1 MPRFGN
7 EKAEKTVSF
16 FLPLPKPHL
25 IQKLFGPAGLDG
37 IHFLAFMVLVT
48 LVFMGMTFMLVL
60 VFMAVALLAATLMVS
75 VAFMVLVFME
85 VVLLEALVSCW
96 SFMAVTRRW
105 RPAGRLLFQWA
116 PHMHLGLW

>member
-60 VFMAVALLAATLMVS
+60 VFIA